1 MKKNAGTPLGVPARA
16 VDTLTVAA
24 PVARGERW
32 KTRGIAPSETT
43 PSAAVLAAPAAD
55 IDDETIAEK
64 DKKKTSGKK
73 ADKRE
78 EEKGA
83 RKEANA
89 AMIAERAARKG
100 FNLQGTSLI
109 SL

>member
-43 PSAAVLAAPAAD
+43 PSAAVLAALPP
-55 IDDETIAEK
+55 
-64 DKKKTSGKK
+64 GCK
-73 ADKRE
+73 AQVQIENDP
-78 EEKGA
+78 
-83 RKEANA
+83 
-89 AMIAERAARKG
+89 
-100 FNLQGTSLI
+100 
-109 SL
+109 